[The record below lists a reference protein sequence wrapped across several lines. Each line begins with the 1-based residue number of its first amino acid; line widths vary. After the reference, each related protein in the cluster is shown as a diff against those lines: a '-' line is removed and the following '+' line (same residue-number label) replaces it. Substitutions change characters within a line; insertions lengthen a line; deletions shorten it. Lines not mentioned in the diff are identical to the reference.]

1 MLLDRLGNRV
11 ERGSLLCCEEPS
23 ALVVV
28 TRVVANGDCHDV
40 YGIVLEWD
48 WDDSAIGCVGL
59 WDRVPFRGPIDQEV
73 IREGA
78 VR

>member
-40 YGIVLEWD
+40 YGVILEWEWGAFHIG
-48 WDDSAIGCVGL
+48 WDRL
-59 WDRVPFRGPIDQEV
+59 WYRVPFKSPTDQEV
-73 IREGA
+73 IREG
-78 VR
+78 VIR

>member
-40 YGIVLEWD
+40 YGVILEWTSYD
-48 WDDSAIGCVGL
+48 EAVGESGL
-59 WDRVPFRGPIDQEV
+59 WERIFSSTLFNHEV
-73 IREGA
+73 IREGV